1 MTMAGYLDNWID
13 LVMLA
18 VLLVSAL
25 VGIFRG
31 LVFEVMS
38 LLGWL
43 VAWVGAQA
51 GAAWLSPWLPLGTQ
65 GSPLRLGIAF
75 VASFVL
81 LLLGWRLLTWLV
93 QAVVQATPLAPIDRA
108 LGAAFGFLRG
118 LVILLAVVLLVGW
131 TALERAPAW
140 QASVG
145 VRWIRTLHQALAPVL
160 PTLPGVRSDSA
171 GLPAGR

>member
-1 MTMAGYLDNWID
+1 MAGPFENWID
-13 LVMLA
+13 LLMLA
-18 VLLVSAL
+18 ILLASAL
-25 VGIFRG
+25 IGVFRG

-51 GAAWLSPWLPLGTQ
+51 GAAWLSPWIPFGVP
-65 GSPLRLGIAF
+65 GAPLRLGVAF

-93 QAVVQATPLAPIDRA
+93 QAVVQATPLAPIDRG

-118 LVILLAVVLLVGW
+118 LVILLALVLLVGW
-131 TALERAPAW
+131 TAMERAPAW
-140 QASVG
+140 QSSTG
-145 VRWIRTLHQALAPVL
+145 VRWMRLLHQALAPVL
-160 PTLPGVRSDSA
+160 PTLPGVTTGS
-171 GLPAGR
+171 GGVPTGR

>member
-1 MTMAGYLDNWID
+1 MAGLLDNWVD
-13 LVMLA
+13 LLMLV

-25 VGIFRG
+25 VGVFRG

-51 GAAWLSPWLPLGTQ
+51 AAAWLSPWVPLGTA
-65 GSPLRLGIAF
+65 GSPLRLGMAF
-75 VASFVL
+75 VAGFIVL
-81 LLLGWRLLTWLV
+81 LVLWRLLTWLV

-118 LVILLAVVLLVGW
+118 LVILLALVLVVGW
-131 TALERAPAW
+131 TALDRSAVW
-140 QASVG
+140 QGSTG
-145 VRWIRTLHQALAPVL
+145 VRWMRSVHQALAPVL
-160 PTLPGVRSDSA
+160 PPLPGWGSGAVGSQS
-171 GLPAGR
+171 GR